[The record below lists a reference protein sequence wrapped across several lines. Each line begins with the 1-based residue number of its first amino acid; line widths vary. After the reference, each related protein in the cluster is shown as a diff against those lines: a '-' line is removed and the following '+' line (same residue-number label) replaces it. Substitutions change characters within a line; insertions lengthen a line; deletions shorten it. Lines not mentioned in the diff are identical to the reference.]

1 MPNCGGVNFQ
11 IWSLFT
17 PNQLKLQVCLI
28 LKAFNKRANLLKED
42 VLNRTVILP
51 QGYLQ
56 TNFNDFFFQLRLWT
70 TFIKVRKKYFYS
82 EILLSSV
89 RRFFFWSLGQ
99 MTSISS
105 REYWY
110 CRKHWQLP
118 MVFFLRLIQFHFMCH
133 FQTVST
139 LVCHHNNKAL
149 TFTLFSA
156 KLVWRWVS
164 RNWLMAFA
172 LFATFIIIS
181 AVSFLHW
188 NGKLHWIFSGDNLIW
203 SNEEK
208 RYLSQILIPIDAL
221 IRWQLRTLC

>member
-17 PNQLKLQVCLI
+17 PNQFKLQVFLI

-70 TFIKVRKKYFYS
+70 TFIKVRTKYFYS

-139 LVCHHNNKAL
+139 LSSQQQSSYFYFLQCQVSLALSQQKLTNGICIVRYIYHNKRCQLFALEWEVTLNIFGRQLDMKQWRKAL
-149 TFTLFSA
+149 L
-156 KLVWRWVS
+156 K
-164 RNWLMAFA
+164 
-172 LFATFIIIS
+172 
-181 AVSFLHW
+181 
-188 NGKLHWIFSGDNLIW
+188 
-203 SNEEK
+203 SNFDSN
-208 RYLSQILIPIDAL
+208 RRLN
-221 IRWQLRTLC
+221 